1 MSSDQGSSSDNRS
14 LISLP
19 GRLIDKLTAPAPV
32 SGAVAGIGTENA
44 PGYGLSPVSA
54 AHSSVA
60 IGRDNK
66 GLLVNAAENARVNVI
81 IEHRVQQE
89 LPSHL
94 SNVVVALSGDLVGY
108 GTEARRELLPE
119 VADKLTYND
128 FPARHPIITDYT
140 MHSGSLEA
148 AYRGVEQRNGDARR
162 MVRRRAA
169 SVYQEALLD
178 LCESKDV
185 HHSQA
190 HGLARKYAVS
200 LVRTVIDTLKK
211 ESVAASLASGVMRET
226 ADLAISLI
234 VADAIVECEVLERP
248 DDATA
253 A

>member
-1 MSSDQGSSSDNRS
+1 MSNDQGASSDKRS

-19 GRLIDKLTAPAPV
+19 SRLFGKLTSPA
-32 SGAVAGIGTENA
+32 SGAVASVGTEYGPN
-44 PGYGLSPVSA
+44 YGLSSVSA
-54 AHSSVA
+54 DHSSVA
-60 IGRDNK
+60 LGRDNN
-66 GLLVNAAENARVNVI
+66 GVLINAAPNALINVI
-81 IEHRVQQE
+81 VDHRVQQE

-94 SNVVVALSGDLVGY
+94 SNVVVALSGDLIGY

-119 VADKLTYND
+119 VAVKLTYND
-128 FPARHPIITDYT
+128 FPVWHPIIKDFT

-169 SVYQEALLD
+169 SVYQDALLD
-178 LCESKDV
+178 LCESKGV

-190 HGLARKYAVS
+190 HGLARKHAVL
-200 LVRTVIDTLKK
+200 LVRTVIDSLKH
-211 ESVAASLASGVMRET
+211 ESVASSLASGVMKET